1 MMSATKKPS
10 HEEEEFFAKEEATRL
25 HNLAMERARKMRDE
39 ELTKLKELHFMHCP
53 KCGFELQTIQFK
65 GFAVDKC
72 FHCNGTWLDAGE
84 LEALAG
90 KEQDYLSRIVALFQ
104 HNKK

>member
-1 MMSATKKPS
+1 MSSKKPS

-25 HNLAMERARKMRDE
+25 HNLAKERARKMKAA
-39 ELTKLKELHFMHCP
+39 ELEAQKKAHWMRCP
-53 KCGFELQTIQFK
+53 KDGFELHTIKFK
-65 GFAVDKC
+65 GLAVDKC

-90 KEQDYLSRIVALFQ
+90 RESDLLRRIVSVFQ
-104 HNKK
+104 RSS

>member
-1 MMSATKKPS
+1 MSGFKKPS

-25 HNLAMERARKMRDE
+25 HNLAIERARKMKADE
-39 ELTKLKELHFMHCP
+39 LEALKAQHWMHCP
-53 KCGFELQTIQFK
+53 KDGFPLQTIKFK
-65 GFAVDKC
+65 GLAVDKC

-90 KEQDYLSRIVALFQ
+90 KESDFLKRIVSVFQ
-104 HNKK
+104 RSP

>member
-1 MMSATKKPS
+1 MSGTKKPS

-25 HNLAMERARKMRDE
+25 HNLAIERARRMQEAEIDALKKAHWMR
-39 ELTKLKELHFMHCP
+39 CP
-53 KCGFELQTIQFK
+53 KDGFELTTIKFK
-65 GFAVDKC
+65 GLSVEKC

-90 KEQDYLSRIVALFQ
+90 KEPDLLKRIVSVFRRSS
-104 HNKK
+104 

>member
-1 MMSATKKPS
+1 MSTNKPS
-10 HEEEEFFAKEEATRL
+10 QEEEEYFKREEAERMHKLAKEKSR
-25 HNLAMERARKMRDE
+25 AMEE
-39 ELTKLKELHFMHCP
+39 EERERLKKLHFMHCP
-53 KCGFELQTIQFK
+53 KCGFELKTIQFK

-90 KEQDYLSRIVALFQ
+90 KESHVWQNLVSLF
-104 HNKK
+104 KGK

>member
-1 MMSATKKPS
+1 MSGTKKPS

-25 HNLAMERARKMRDE
+25 HNLALERARQMRDE
-39 ELTKLKELHFMHCP
+39 ERERLKQLHWMRCP
-53 KCGFELQTIQFK
+53 KGGFELETVRFR
-65 GFAVDKC
+65 GLAVDKC

-90 KEQDYLSRIVALFQ
+90 HEPDLLRRIVAVFRRS
-104 HNKK
+104 